1 MGPLSELLILVLAG
15 WTSGISVYLTAAILG
30 IGSRAGWV
38 ELPGALKT
46 LDHPLLIGLAV
57 LLYAVEFIAD
67 KVPFVDSAWDS
78 VHTFI
83 RPAAAGMGGYLAG
96 SEMGPLVQT
105 GLAMMTGT
113 IALDAH
119 AVKASTRL
127 AINTSPEPFSNI
139 AASVAEDSF
148 VVFLFWF
155 FVQHPILACLA
166 VAVLLVL
173 SYFILRLLW
182 KFVRGVFRLL
192 TGASGPKPAPAAPR
206 LNP

>member
-1 MGPLSELLILVLAG
+1 MGPLGELSVLVLAG

-30 IGSRAGWV
+30 IGSRAGWI
-38 ELPGALKT
+38 ELPGALSV
-46 LDHPLLIGLAV
+46 LEHPLLIGLAV
-57 LLYAVEFIAD
+57 LIYVVEFVAD

-83 RPAAAGMGGYLAG
+83 RPAAAGAAGYLAG
-96 SEMGPLVQT
+96 TEYGSLAQT

-113 IALDAH
+113 LALDAH

-139 AASVAEDSF
+139 AASLAEDSF

-155 FVQHPILACLA
+155 FVKHPVLACLTI
-166 VAVLLVL
+166 VALLVL

-182 KFVRGVFRLL
+182 KFVAGVFRLL
-192 TGASGPKPAPAAPR
+192 TGRGRPKPAPEASPPSR
-206 LNP
+206 